1 MLSIAWCMLQLLG
14 VGEVAKRF
22 MLYSSREFVSKKEG
36 YKTYDEYVKTEHIQI
51 NMCIIGR

>member
-1 MLSIAWCMLQLLG
+1 MLQLLG

-22 MLYSSREFVSKKEG
+22 MLFSSREFVSKKEG